1 MKKDSKMKE
10 NNYSPIRANPISGLF
25 KVLSMI
31 TKYISEA
38 ITKMMKGVINVLNSL
53 YRKFLLAVLR
63 SALATML
70 VINFFVHNA
79 I

>member
-1 MKKDSKMKE
+1 MKKDSEMKE
-10 NNYSPIRANPISGLF
+10 NNSPIRANPISGLF
-25 KVLSMI
+25 KVLFMI

-53 YRKFLLAVLR
+53 YRKFLSAVLR
-63 SALATML
+63 SALATTL